1 LIDSRLENPYSEEKI
16 KENELE
22 EIKKNKK

>member
-1 LIDSRLENPYSEEKI
+1 MDSRLENPYSEEKI